1 MKSYQNIYCLNYSNK
16 IKNAWKSN
24 ISPPQNP
31 ISSNISPRKQGRLN
45 VHKNEPEHTSNIKE
59 PDLNNA
65 LTYYSREIHNNG
77 AYDLGAKGPTRKILH
92 KVCESAI
99 FDASE
104 LKKRK
109 SYSNM
114 STMSGL
120 SEDEKNKMNADSL
133 LRQLQKERNIMS
145 KLGFIEKA
153 ELIDKEINDLIER
166 AEKEKKEEET
176 HLLNDQLILLNKKSS
191 RRLQRL
197 LMELDKEHDKLKNKH
212 KIEYDRLLKQQER
225 TFSKLI
231 EDTQRRAIGKIK
243 KCNCSNWYVCRHNKS
258 ASYNTRRPTP
268 DVVNFKR
275 NSERLKKKGQL
286 DEAMMWE
293 DKAMELDDKHQE
305 KWRNNVSKSISVSP
319 WGPNGSIVDKLIDNH
334 KHEIKIL
341 LDTHKVE
348 TNVLTEK
355 QKRRKYVL
363 TNIIKA
369 EENRL
374 RVQVRKQY
382 LKMIEERDEIAKL
395 EEKRNA
401 ITANDLY
408 GILDEED
415 EPFQLHKSNNNMNNT
430 NQFHYETNTDTYWND
445 FKERTI
451 NDEKWVPPTKHGLDY
466 SDRLVSNEDY
476 ANENNEEYTNEN
488 PGQRVSF
495 NTNENQINTYAV
507 EEDETTVSTLSSNN
521 DNPNNNQ
528 SNTNVLPEISK
539 EINMRPTVVESTY
552 SFGLS
557 NTFNMRPSTSDPHS
571 SFGLSN
577 TLNDRPTT
585 SGPLSSFGLSNTF
598 R

>member
-1 MKSYQNIYCLNYSNK
+1 MSTLYKNIYCLNYSNK
-16 IKNAWKSN
+16 LKNAWKYN

-31 ISSNISPRKQGRLN
+31 ISSNTSPRKQGRLN
-45 VHKNEPEHTSNIKE
+45 VQKNEPEHTSNIKE

-166 AEKEKKEEET
+166 AEREKKEEET
-176 HLLNDQLILLNKKSS
+176 QLLNEQLILLNKKSD
-191 RRLQRL
+191 RRMQRL
-197 LMELDKEHDKLKNKH
+197 LVELEKEQDKLKNKH
-212 KIEYDRLLKQQER
+212 KLEYDRLLKQQER

-293 DKAMELDDKHQE
+293 DKALELDDKHQE

-319 WGPNGSIVDKLIDNH
+319 WGPNGSIVDKLIDKH

-363 TNIIKA
+363 TNIINA

-374 RVQVRKQY
+374 RVQVHKQY
-382 LKMIEERDEIAKL
+382 LKMVEERDEIAKL
-395 EEKRNA
+395 AEKRNA
-401 ITANDLY
+401 ITADDLY
-408 GILDEED
+408 GILDEDD
-415 EPFQLHKSNNNMNNT
+415 EPLQLHTSNNNNVNNT
-430 NQFHYETNTDTYWND
+430 NKFHYETNTDTYWND

-466 SDRLVSNEDY
+466 SDRLVPNED
-476 ANENNEEYTNEN
+476 YTNEN
-488 PGQRVSF
+488 NQDYTNENTGQRVSF
-495 NTNENQINTYAV
+495 NTNENQINTYVV
-507 EEDETTVSTLSSNN
+507 EDDETTVSTLSSNN
-521 DNPNNNQ
+521 DNSNNNHFNTSLLPGI
-528 SNTNVLPEISK
+528 SNA
-539 EINMRPTVVESTY
+539 INMRPT
-552 SFGLS
+552 
-557 NTFNMRPSTSDPHS
+557 TSEPQNY
-571 SFGLSN
+571 FGLSN
-577 TLNDRPTT
+577 TLNMRPTT
-585 SGPLSSFGLSNTF
+585 SEPQSSFGLSNTF